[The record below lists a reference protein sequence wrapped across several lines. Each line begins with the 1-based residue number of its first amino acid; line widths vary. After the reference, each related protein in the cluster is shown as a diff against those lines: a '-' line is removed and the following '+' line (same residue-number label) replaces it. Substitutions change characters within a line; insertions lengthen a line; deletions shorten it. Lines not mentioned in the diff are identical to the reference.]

1 MVVRLQDGSLW
12 VHAPLAPSRE
22 FFELVESC
30 AEECGAPSSG
40 PSGAGSSAV
49 RHIVVP
55 TYALEHKVFAKDA
68 LLRWS
73 DAQLWLSPGQFSFP
87 RRSVSDEFV
96 WGRRPSGVLSLSDED
111 AGAPAVPWAMELPY
125 QTLAAG
131 TFSIG
136 GTPTTFYETAFFHR
150 ASRSLIVTDALARV
164 PLEAPPLSD
173 PARLLLVSK
182 RSTADPQPA
191 DTPEARQA
199 GWETERA
206 QAAAHTHTQTPDRF
220 ELGGLGEDGPARLL
234 LLPRA

>member
-1 MVVRLQDGSLW
+1 M
-12 VHAPLAPSRE
+12 
-22 FFELVESC
+22 
-30 AEECGAPSSG
+30 
-40 PSGAGSSAV
+40 